1 MNDGDSAI
9 GVCGND
15 RGCIF
20 TAGNEASGVYGQP
33 VWISIESKTK
43 SAGRHQGIIRKK
55 KIRDFAQG
63 TGGSTEHPSNDGQG
77 EPVFHHLRSCSGT
90 VLRWGIHCYF
100 VGEFFLAPVMAV
112 GFLFLPFWY
121 VKLTAN
127 HYKRDVSAELETA
140 LSVITT
146 AYLRTEDIVT
156 AVEENI
162 AYLNPPVSR
171 VFQDFLIQ
179 IKMVNPDV
187 QAALRILRG
196 RIDNEVFRE
205 WCDAV
210 SDCQHDR
217 SLKTTLPPIVSKLSD
232 MRNVNAEL
240 EYMIAEPRKEFMI
253 MVVFVVG
260 NIPLMYLL
268 NQDWYD
274 VLMHTVLG
282 QCILAATAAA
292 IFISAGFV
300 VKLTRPIE
308 YRR

>member
-1 MNDGDSAI
+1 
-9 GVCGND
+9 
-15 RGCIF
+15 
-20 TAGNEASGVYGQP
+20 
-33 VWISIESKTK
+33 
-43 SAGRHQGIIRKK
+43 
-55 KIRDFAQG
+55 
-63 TGGSTEHPSNDGQG
+63 
-77 EPVFHHLRSCSGT
+77 
-90 VLRWGIHCYF
+90 
-100 VGEFFLAPVMAV
+100 MAV

-171 VFQDFLIQ
+171 VFQDFFIQ